1 MNFITKLP
9 IDVEGN
15 KISLLYF
22 SMVKIF
28 LIMVGK
34 SKKKVPY
41 FLYAG
46 YHKSTIFSFQ
56 GIVRNPVHG

>member
-34 SKKKVPY
+34 SKEKVPY
-41 FLYAG
+41 FYMRG
-46 YHKSTIFSFQ
+46 PIK
-56 GIVRNPVHG
+56 VP

>member
-1 MNFITKLP
+1 MNFIAKLP

-28 LIMVGK
+28 LIIVGK

-41 FLYAG
+41 LLNAEY
-46 YHKSTIFSFQ
+46 YKSTIKYYIFISWN
-56 GIVRNPVHG
+56 R